1 MSKKKDNNIDSLKRI
16 LSQSD
21 SFQEALGKIELSKR
35 ALQRLFKKNGLKP
48 PSWFV
53 GRKEDSPE
61 QDGDYVYNRDTD
73 TYVVNIRGLA
83 HPILMSGTQHKN
95 ILRQYSNSNG
105 EPSTINEISRAFA
118 LPRRHVIKYLRVFG
132 ITHDSLPFSQ
142 EEMDEKT
149 DEELIEDARVARQ
162 RVLFEKIEKD
172 KWKEE
177 KKDAAKWRAWKQN
190 TLDLIIKEI
199 NDNLPSYS
207 IPLVKAVKQDKKFC
221 LVINLQDLHFGKG
234 SSAYDVGERN
244 KFSTDLCTNR
254 VIESVQNL
262 INMVLSYGNPE
273 KIYIV
278 AGADAINSDNFQNK
292 TTDGTPQDNEISVTT
307 AMWVAKRTYADVINM
322 LRQITNEVIIVPLP
336 GNHDRILSIELADW
350 LYAWFRN
357 DADVIC
363 DMSGESRQY
372 RRYGNTVLGFSHGDK
387 LKPEKTPI
395 VMAHEAREIWG
406 QTKYAALYTGH
417 LHTRITRELDGVQHQ
432 QASSPS
438 GEDRW
443 HEQNGYT
450 MSRKGIMGHLICFDN
465 GPFCDFFSAVSN

>member
-1 MSKKKDNNIDSLKRI
+1 MSKKDFNINSLKNT
-16 LSQSD
+16 LSQSS
-21 SFQEALGKIELSKR
+21 SFREALEKIELSER
-35 ALQRLFKKNGLKP
+35 ALQRIFKKNGLKP

-53 GRKEDSPE
+53 GKKEEIVE

-95 ILRQYSNSNG
+95 IIRQYSNSNG
-105 EPSTINEISRAFA
+105 DPSTVNEISRTFG

-149 DEELIEDARVARQ
+149 DEELLEDARVARQ

-190 TLDLIIKEI
+190 TLDVITKEI
-199 NDNLPSYS
+199 NDNLPNYV
-207 IPLVKAVKQDKKFC
+207 IPFVKATKQDKKFS

-234 SSAYDVGERN
+234 SSAYDVGEKN
-244 KFSTDLCTNR
+244 KFSLELCKNR
-254 VIESVQNL
+254 VLESVENL
-262 INMVLSYGNPE
+262 ISMVLSYGNPE
-273 KIYIV
+273 KVYIV
-278 AGADAINSDNFQNK
+278 AGGDAINADNFQN
-292 TTDGTPQDNEISVTT
+292 TTTEGTPQDNEVSVTT
-307 AMWVAKRTYADVINM
+307 AMWTAKRTYADVVNM
-322 LRQITNEVIIVPLP
+322 LRQITKNVEIVPLP
-336 GNHDRILSIELADW
+336 GNHDRILAIELADW

-357 DADVIC
+357 DTDVIC
-363 DMSGESRQY
+363 NMSGESRQY
-372 RRYGNTVLGFSHGDK
+372 RKYGQTVLGFSHGDK
-387 LKPEKTPI
+387 LKPERTPI
-395 VMAHEAREIWG
+395 VMAHEARELWG
-406 QTKYAALYTGH
+406 LTKYAALYTGH
-417 LHTRITRELDGVQHQ
+417 LHTRITRDLDGVQHQ

-443 HEQNGYT
+443 HEENGYT
-450 MSRKGIMGHLICFDN
+450 TSRKGIMGHLICFED
-465 GPFCDFFSAVSN
+465 GPFCDFFASVSN